1 MLLTAKKCRECGNAL
16 QDGRC
21 RCGYEAKENAPAVN
35 TKYCGYNSNRLGRC
49 TLLGT
54 MSDSLRTESGT
65 QFYCGYHVDR
75 SNYQM
80 CEDNLA
86 RILSGELKQHR
97 GYLHDLLDITL
108 QKLKST
114 NPEIFFK
121 PQNETERD
129 EYVSMIMGYMRR
141 KPILKT
147 LPYNKHKNLE
157 NSATIELS

>member
-1 MLLTAKKCRECGNAL
+1 M
-16 QDGRC
+16 QDGKC
-21 RCGYEAKENAPAVN
+21 RCGYEAKENAPVGN
-35 TKYCGYNSNRLGRC
+35 TRYCGYNSNRLGRC

-54 MSDSLRTESGT
+54 MSDSQRTESGT
-65 QFYCGYHVDR
+65 QFFCGYHSDL
-75 SNYQM
+75 SNHQM

-108 QKLKST
+108 QKLKSS
-114 NPEIFFK
+114 NPEIFYK
-121 PQNETERD
+121 PRTEAERD

-157 NSATIELS
+157 NSDNIELS